1 MQVLNFV
8 PDNYAQKKLARQAT
22 LLSALLAAAVLVA
35 LVVVVVVMGMAEDF
49 VEESRRDIASQES
62 SATAD
67 VAKWEQLKND
77 RRALLRRAS
86 RPSRLLTA
94 LPRSL
99 VLAEVVRVLPPRT
112 TLTRFSLDK
121 KTIRVIEGKKSEQQ
135 SVRSRRRLV
144 RKNSPKL
151 FREYSETSLQVIG
164 LAPTDVEAAQ
174 LIAALA
180 RSPYFDNVEL
190 SYSEDM
196 KHNDHVLRRFE
207 ILFRLRDQADRLA
220 SSTGAQEDRL

>member
-8 PDNYAQKKLARQAT
+8 PDNYAQQKLARQAT

-35 LVVVVVVMGMAEDF
+35 LVMVVVVMGMADDQ
-49 VEESRRDIASQES
+49 VEETRLEIESQES
-62 SATAD
+62 SATAS
-67 VAKWEQLKND
+67 VAKWEQLRND
-77 RRALLRRAS
+77 RQALLGRAS
-86 RPSRLLTA
+86 GSAQLLTA
-94 LPRSL
+94 LPRSV
-99 VLAEVVRVLPPRT
+99 VLAEVVRALPPRT
-112 TLTRFSLDK
+112 TLIKFSLGD
-121 KTIRVIEGKKSEQQ
+121 KTIRIIGGKKAQKK
-135 SVRSRRRLV
+135 SVRSRGRLI
-144 RKNSPKL
+144 RKDSPKM

-207 ILFRLRDQADRLA
+207 ILFRLRDRASRLA
-220 SSTGAQEDRL
+220 DSAGAEEDRL